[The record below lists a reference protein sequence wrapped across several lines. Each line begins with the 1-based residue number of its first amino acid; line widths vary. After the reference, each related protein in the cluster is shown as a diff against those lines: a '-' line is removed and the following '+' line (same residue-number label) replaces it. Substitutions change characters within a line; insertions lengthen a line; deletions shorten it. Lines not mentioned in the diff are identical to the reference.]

1 MAIRPDAFPLLT
13 RKEAVQFV
21 NDELGIPLSPSTLD
35 KKCMRGEGPDAAGY
49 WGKRELYTRQNLKD
63 WALGLCTDKPA
74 NLGAA

>member
-1 MAIRPDAFPLLT
+1 MCGISGFIGPGSDSDLRRMTDALAH
-13 RKEAVQFV
+13 R
-21 NDELGIPLSPSTLD
+21 
-35 KKCMRGEGPDAAGY
+35 GPDAAGY